1 MFVRQYCTACM
12 IISMPF
18 SIIKL
23 NFICNIQIFKIIS
36 PKRYVQQLLDIH
48 YPGQYY
54 GYIAR
59 GMPQTDIREGMH
71 LSQDN
76 MVHIFSISKL
86 FGNNLSFY
94 CLLALIAYGLPLLLY
109 KREGIWLKRVEI
121 KIKCRKGLLVFFWSL
136 SVMGYIFS
144 YYGLVTLSA
153 ISCFDPE
160 ATSNWKRVNCVGSG
174 IASVYLVVTSAIV
187 SLIHSNAITLPIPRM
202 IKIGIGI
209 LSKCCKG
216 VTFSE
221 ELTTKIMVVIGL
233 HGINNMLIGYL
244 SIGLPSQ
251 ILMLSSNFYLN
262 GTAILSCFMI
272 IGAMVIFIA
281 IIFTVDQAF
290 SPSQMYRLTREQVLV
305 QSLALSVTFF
315 LLACCLLFL
324 LSIHFLLQLTKDGEK
339 TQSIST
345 ALLHVLSAL
354 SYITMPKLIPRIVAL
369 LERGTKA
376 YFKRTLHQNYST

>member
-1 MFVRQYCTACM
+1 M
-12 IISMPF
+12 IISMPL
-18 SIIKL
+18 SIPNL
-23 NFICNIQIFKIIS
+23 NFICVQIFKIIS
-36 PKRYVQQLLDIH
+36 PKRYVQQLSDIH

-54 GYIAR
+54 GYIAQ
-59 GMPQTDIREGMH
+59 GMPKSDIREGMH
-71 LSQDN
+71 LSQDD
-76 MVHIFSISKL
+76 MVHILSTIGRL
-86 FGNNLSFY
+86 FGNNRSFF
-94 CLLALIAYGLPLLLY
+94 CLIALIGYGLPLLLY

-121 KIKCRKGLLVFFWSL
+121 KIKNRKGLLAFFWSL
-136 SVMGYIFS
+136 SVMGYVYA
-144 YYGLVTLSA
+144 YYALVTSLTIA
-153 ISCFDPE
+153 CFDPE
-160 ATSNWKRVNCVGSG
+160 ATSNWKKSNCVGTG

-187 SLIHSNAITLPIPRM
+187 SLIHSNAISTLPVPRM
-202 IKIGIGI
+202 IQIVIKI

-221 ELTTKIMVVIGL
+221 ELTTQIMVAIGL
-233 HGINNMLIGYL
+233 NGIHCLLIGPL
-244 SIGLPSQ
+244 SLGLPAQ

-272 IGAMVIFIA
+272 VGAMVIFIA

-290 SPSQMYRLTREQVLV
+290 SPSQMYRLTCKQVLV
-305 QSLALSVTFF
+305 QSVALLVTFF

-354 SYITMPKLIPRIVAL
+354 SYITMPKLIPRIVTL

-376 YFKRTLHQNYST
+376 YFMRTLHQNYSN